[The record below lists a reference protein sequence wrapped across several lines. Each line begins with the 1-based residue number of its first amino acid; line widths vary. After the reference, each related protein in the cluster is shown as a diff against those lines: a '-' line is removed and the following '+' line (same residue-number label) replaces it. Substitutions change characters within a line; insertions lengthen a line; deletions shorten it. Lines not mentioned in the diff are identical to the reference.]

1 MKFTLKTRGHINVTS
16 RHKTTFEVT
25 TDPEIGIKADCIV
38 GVASEKSMVDFSEE
52 FKKALQREDAEIKV
66 ILRTRNACDEITGNG
81 NPDLPLDHAT
91 DIVCRKSDYI
101 CGRTLMINAN
111 KAACDLNSDLIEDL
125 KNGEEMQVE
134 IFVNDNNCS

>member
-1 MKFTLKTRGHINVTS
+1 MKFTLKTQGHINVTS

-38 GVASEKSMVDFSEE
+38 GVASEKSMEDLSDE
-52 FKKALQREDAEIKV
+52 FKKAIRKKDAEIKI
-66 ILRTRNACDEITGNG
+66 ILKTRNASDEIIGYG
-81 NPDLPLDHAT
+81 HPDLPLNHPT

-101 CGRTLMINAN
+101 CGRTLMIKAD
-111 KAACDLNSDLIEDL
+111 KAACDLDRVLINDL

-134 IFVNDNNCS
+134 IIVNDTHE